1 MAKPMEK
8 QRKNHG
14 KYEPPPPVQK
24 NIDSALGSS
33 LTALRERLALVD
45 RRSPDYLKS
54 ECLMH
59 LIRQAQR
66 KRDDATVNALLP
78 VLLSRCEAILRNKIN
93 PKAVPGAEQL
103 REDILQQFVLD
114 LVEDSTEDKPD
125 EITYYECNFNH
136 AFRSLRID
144 MIRKQGPNHRQL
156 PNERGED
163 DSVPSSVIP
172 SIADVQLEQVISKD
186 LLSKLSPN
194 ERKALILCHQ
204 LEYTQ
209 VEAAKLCNVDDRTIR
224 NWLKSAK
231 EKLEEPKQD

>member
-1 MAKPMEK
+1 
-8 QRKNHG
+8 
-14 KYEPPPPVQK
+14 
-24 NIDSALGSS
+24 
-33 LTALRERLALVD
+33 
-45 RRSPDYLKS
+45 
-54 ECLMH
+54 
-59 LIRQAQR
+59 
-66 KRDDATVNALLP
+66 
-78 VLLSRCEAILRNKIN
+78 
-93 PKAVPGAEQL
+93 
-103 REDILQQFVLD
+103 
-114 LVEDSTEDKPD
+114 
-125 EITYYECNFNH
+125 
-136 AFRSLRID
+136 